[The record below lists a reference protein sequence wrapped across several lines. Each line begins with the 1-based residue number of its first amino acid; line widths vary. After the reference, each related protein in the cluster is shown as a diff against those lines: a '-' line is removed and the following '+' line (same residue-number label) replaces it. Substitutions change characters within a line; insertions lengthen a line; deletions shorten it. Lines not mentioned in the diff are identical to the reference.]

1 MDPSLLKSETSDL
14 LHRELVNQFIV
25 KSCINCLS
33 FDHRKTETCLFY
45 PGNPR
50 PPASV
55 IVYGCPS
62 WELDIPF

>member
-1 MDPSLLKSETSDL
+1 MEPISLKSETSDL
-14 LHRELVNQFIV
+14 LHRELIDHAIV
-25 KSCINCLS
+25 KSCLSCLS
-33 FDHRKTETCLFY
+33 FAKDETCLFY

-50 PPASV
+50 PPAQV

>member
-1 MDPSLLKSETSDL
+1 MEPSLLQSETSDL

-25 KSCINCLS
+25 KSCLTCLS
-33 FDHRKTETCLFY
+33 FAKDETCLFY

-55 IVYGCPS
+55 IVFGCPS